1 MVFLIIYHF
10 TSKVFTA
17 GWELFTTFDLNERH
31 GFNKQKNLSLF
42 ISDFIKTT
50 VLWIVLGGPAFYL
63 VMKVIEWGGDLF
75 FLWLLILSVSFIF
88 IYKYLYINFI
98 GPMFNKYESLNSVK
112 YEKLISDIRCL
123 CNNDSKFPIDKI
135 YVVDQSKR
143 TGHSNAMIT
152 GFGNHQ
158 SIIIFDNLLIK
169 KKPKKEEVEA
179 KKESLSKDQQK

>member
-1 MVFLIIYHF
+1 MLAITVFQKHQNFLQKLCGDFGRRLNKSCAAGCRIIEIH
-10 TSKVFTA
+10 
-17 GWELFTTFDLNERH
+17 
-31 GFNKQKNLSLF
+31 
-42 ISDFIKTT
+42 
-50 VLWIVLGGPAFYL
+50 
-63 VMKVIEWGGDLF
+63 
-75 FLWLLILSVSFIF
+75 
-88 IYKYLYINFI
+88 INFI

-112 YEKLISDIRCL
+112 YKKLISDIRCL

-169 KKPKKEEVEA
+169 KKPKKEEVEE